1 MKGEILMK
9 MSKVL
14 GVSARVY
21 REKFGEGVLC
31 VLLQLVL
38 RLMAAAPLL
47 ALVTTEVP
55 WVALLSIPL
64 YMLIVPVAR
73 QNMAEAMQD
82 AIAGGPLFSVKLVS
96 CENYGKKFL
105 RGVKQALLML
115 LWAALF
121 IAATCVAVW
130 AYAGKVDAFTLV
142 RVLMN
147 LGGGSFM
154 NGIKLVL
161 VIYAATLLPI
171 ILGCAFHS
179 GTRHAIALG
188 NKKILRGH
196 RLGVVAVWLC
206 GLVALVPFFA
216 AAAYVGM
223 DFVSGLV
230 NALSNLGTGSI
241 ALPSVGD
248 KIYLLAGAIVVLL
261 LPALPF
267 KQLMTAVYVRGLKE

>member
-1 MKGEILMK
+1 MKGEYLMK

-14 GVSARVY
+14 GQSARVY
-21 REKFGEGVLC
+21 GEYFWQGALC
-31 VLLQLVL
+31 VLLQIVL

-47 ALVTTEVP
+47 ALVTTEAP
-55 WVALLSIPL
+55 WLALFSVPL
-64 YMLIVPVAR
+64 YLLIVPVAR

-82 AIAGGPLFSVKLVS
+82 ALAGGPLFTLKLVS
-96 CENYGKKFL
+96 CENYGKKFA
-105 RGVKQALLML
+105 RGLKQALLFV

-171 ILGCAFHS
+171 VLGCAFHS

-188 NKKILRGH
+188 DKNIIRGH
-196 RLGVVAVWLC
+196 RLGVVGVWLV
-206 GLVALVPFFA
+206 GLVALLPFFA

-230 NALSNLGTGSI
+230 NALSNLGAGSI
-241 ALPSVGD
+241 ALPSIGD
-248 KIYLLAGAIVVLL
+248 KVYLLAAAFVVLL

-267 KQLMTAVYVRGLKE
+267 KQLMTAAYVRGLKE

>member
-21 REKFGEGVLC
+21 RENFWQGALC
-31 VLLQLVL
+31 VLLQIVL

-47 ALVTTEVP
+47 ALVTKEIQ
-55 WVALLSIPL
+55 WVALLSILL
-64 YMLIVPVAR
+64 YLLIVPVAR

-82 AIAGGPLFSVKLVS
+82 AIAGGPLFSVKLIS
-96 CENYGKKFL
+96 CENYGRKFL
-105 RGVKQALLML
+105 RGLKQTLLML
-115 LWAALF
+115 LWAVLF
-121 IAATCVAVW
+121 IAATIVAYW
-130 AYAGKVDAFTLV
+130 AYAGEIDAFTLV

-161 VIYAATLLPI
+161 VIYAATALPI
-171 ILGCAFHS
+171 VIGCAFHS

-188 NKKILRGH
+188 DKKLIRGH
-196 RLGVVAVWLC
+196 RLGVVAVWLL
-206 GLVALVPFFA
+206 GLVALLPFFGA
-216 AAAYVGM
+216 VAYVGM

-230 NALSNLGTGSI
+230 SALGNLGTGSI
-241 ALPSVGD
+241 ALPSIGD
-248 KIYLLAGAIVVLL
+248 KIYLLAAAFVVLL

>member
-1 MKGEILMK
+1 MKLTK
-9 MSKVL
+9 LL
-14 GVSARVY
+14 GKTAQVY
-21 REKFGEGVLC
+21 FHRFGEGFVC
-31 VLLQLVL
+31 VLLQIVL

-47 ALVTTEVP
+47 CLVTKEVP
-55 WVALLSIPL
+55 YLALLSIPL
-64 YMLIVPVAR
+64 YLIIVPVAR

-82 AIAGGPLFSVKLVS
+82 AIGGGPLLSTKLVS
-96 CENYGKKFL
+96 CENYGRKFL
-105 RGVKQALLML
+105 RGLKQALLLL

-121 IAATCVAVW
+121 IAATIVAYW
-130 AYAGKVDAFTLV
+130 AYAGEIDAFTLV

-161 VIYAATLLPI
+161 LIYAATLLPI

-188 NKKILRGH
+188 DKKLLKGH
-196 RLGVVAVWLC
+196 RLGVVGVWLL
-206 GLVALVPFFA
+206 GLVVLLPFFA
-216 AAAYVGM
+216 AVAYIGA

-230 NALSNLGTGSI
+230 SALSSLGTGSI
-241 ALPSVGD
+241 TLPSMGD
-248 KIYLLAGAIVVLL
+248 KVYLLAAAFVVLL

-267 KQLMTAVYVRGLKE
+267 KQLLTAVYVRGLKE

>member
-21 REKFGEGVLC
+21 RENFWQGALC
-31 VLLQLVL
+31 VLLQIVL

-47 ALVTTEVP
+47 ALVTKEIQ
-55 WVALLSIPL
+55 WVALFSIPL
-64 YMLIVPVAR
+64 YLLIVPVAR

-82 AIAGGPLFSVKLVS
+82 AIAGGPLFSVKLIS
-96 CENYGKKFL
+96 CENYGRKFL
-105 RGVKQALLML
+105 WGLRQALLML

-121 IAATCVAVW
+121 IAATIVAYW
-130 AYAGKVDAFTLV
+130 AYAGEMDGFTLV

-147 LGGGSFM
+147 LGGGTFM

-161 VIYAATLLPI
+161 VIYAATVLPI
-171 ILGCAFHS
+171 VIGCAFHS
-179 GTRHAIALG
+179 GARHAVALG
-188 NKKILRGH
+188 DKKLIRGQ
-196 RLGVVAVWLC
+196 RLGVVAVWLL
-206 GLVALVPFFA
+206 GLVALLPFFGA
-216 AAAYVGM
+216 VAYVGM

-230 NALSNLGTGSI
+230 SALGNLGAGSI
-241 ALPSVGD
+241 ALPSIGD
-248 KIYLLAGAIVVLL
+248 KIYLLAAAVVVLL

>member
-21 REKFGEGVLC
+21 RENFWQGALC
-31 VLLQLVL
+31 VLLQIVL

-47 ALVTTEVP
+47 ALVTKEIQ
-55 WVALLSIPL
+55 WVALLSILL
-64 YMLIVPVAR
+64 YLLIVPVAR

-82 AIAGGPLFSVKLVS
+82 AIAGGPLFSVKLIS
-96 CENYGKKFL
+96 CENYGRKFL
-105 RGVKQALLML
+105 RGLKQALLML

-121 IAATCVAVW
+121 IAATIVAYW
-130 AYAGKVDAFTLV
+130 AYAGEIDAFTLV

-161 VIYAATLLPI
+161 VIYAATALPI
-171 ILGCAFHS
+171 VIGCAFHS

-188 NKKILRGH
+188 DKKLIRGH
-196 RLGVVAVWLC
+196 RLGVVAVWLL
-206 GLVALVPFFA
+206 GLVALLPFFGA
-216 AAAYVGM
+216 VAYVGM

-230 NALSNLGTGSI
+230 NALGNLGTGSI
-241 ALPSVGD
+241 ALPSIGD
-248 KIYLLAGAIVVLL
+248 KIYLLAAAFVVLL